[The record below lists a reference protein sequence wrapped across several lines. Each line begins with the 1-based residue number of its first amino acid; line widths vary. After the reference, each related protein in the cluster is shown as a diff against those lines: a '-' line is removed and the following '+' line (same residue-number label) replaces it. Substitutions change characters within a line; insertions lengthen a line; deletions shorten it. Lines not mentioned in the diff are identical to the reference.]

1 MKKSFGIMMAMALN
15 CLPIA
20 AFEGYAEIDG
30 INYYILTKGAYAE
43 VAFKSSGYTGD
54 VVIPSS
60 VEYEGVTCT
69 VTAIRNSAFYY
80 ESNLNS
86 VSIPNTVESIGI
98 SAFEGSSMLKTV
110 NIPQSV
116 TSIGQKAFYR
126 CEGLETVKA
135 DNIESWCKME
145 IGQDAS
151 PLVYAQHLYFGNTEV
166 TDLQIPSSVTSVC
179 GRAFHGYKGLKSVTF
194 DTSVTSVGDYAFHG
208 CTELATVSM
217 SNSISDIGTFA
228 FYGCTALT
236 TLTLSE
242 GLNAIKQGCF
252 YGCSKLTN
260 VSVPNSVTIIERDA
274 FKGCSAI
281 KKVYIGNGILKIG
294 MTAFSNCSDITDVY
308 CSANVS
314 PKLDAMYYKDYTL
327 PFYGSHIEYTTLHV
341 PESSITD
348 YQSNVIWNGFGNIVA
363 LTEGDTGI
371 STILYSYNAN
381 EVSRFTINGL
391 PTKNAIKGVNII
403 RMKNGASKKVVVK

>member
-1 MKKSFGIMMAMALN
+1 MKKSFGIMMAMALH

-86 VSIPNTVESIGI
+86 VSIPNSVGTIGI
-98 SAFEGSSMLKTV
+98 SAFEGSRKLKTV

-194 DTSVTSVGDYAFHG
+194 DTSVTSVGDYAFYE
-208 CTELATVSM
+208 CTELTTVNM
-217 SNSISDIGTFA
+217 PNSISDMGAFV

-236 TLTLSE
+236 TINLSE
-242 GLNAIKQGCF
+242 SLSAIDQGCF
-252 YGCSKLTN
+252 YGCDKLTS
-260 VSVPNSVTIIERDA
+260 VSIPNSVTSIGKDA
-274 FKGCSAI
+274 FKGCSAL
-281 KKVYIGNGILKIG
+281 KKVFIGNGLTKIG
-294 MTAFSNCSDITDVY
+294 VTAFSNCSDLTDVY
-308 CSANVS
+308 CTAVVS
-314 PKLDAMYYKDYTL
+314 PKLDAMYYKDYSL
-327 PFYGSHIEYTTLHV
+327 PFYSSHIEYSTLHV
-341 PESSITD
+341 LESSISD
-348 YQSNVIWNGFGNIVA
+348 YQSNVVWNGFGSIVA
-363 LTEGDTGI
+363 LTEEDTGI
-371 STILYSYNAN
+371 STILDSNDAN
-381 EVSRFTINGL
+381 EVSRFTINGI

-403 RMKNGASKKVVVK
+403 RMKNGVSKKIVVK